1 MFSPPDIKVLL
12 GQLLDYGIILLI
24 LILMG
29 VLVLM
34 IDKSRSR
41 PIKFVIGVILFAYLS
56 YFISA
61 GAIGIDL
68 FDAGTTSLVQVSNS
82 GFFVAFYKVVSWIA
96 SPMKDVVWLVI
107 LSFLM
112 YGFKYKIQAAW
123 SLCYM
128 AGAMVL
134 GAIAK
139 HLIARV
145 RPINHLAADTGYS
158 FPSGHVLGTFVLV
171 SVVLIFVVPELPS
184 FRTAQIVKWG
194 SIVWLLLVI
203 FSRVYLSAHYPT
215 DTIGAVL
222 LAWTWAQ
229 VMEWFYVLWA
239 RHLLQWKLF
248 YRSYL

>member
-1 MFSPPDIKVLL
+1 
-12 GQLLDYGIILLI
+12 
-24 LILMG
+24 MG

-34 IDKSRSR
+34 MDKSRSR
-41 PIKFVIGVILFAYLS
+41 PIKFVVGVILFAYLS

-68 FDAGTTSLVQVSNS
+68 FDAGVISLVQVSHS
-82 GFFVAFYKVVSWIA
+82 GFFVTFYKIVSWLA
-96 SPMKDVVWLVI
+96 SPAKDVIWMVI
-107 LSFLM
+107 LAFLL

-123 SLCYM
+123 SLGYM

-134 GAIAK
+134 GFIAK
-139 HLIARV
+139 HIVARI

-171 SVVLIFVVPELPS
+171 TVILLFVVPELPS
-184 FRTAQIVKWG
+184 YRTAMIVKWV
-194 SIVWLLLVI
+194 SIVWLILVML
-203 FSRVYLSAHYPT
+203 SRIYLNAHYPT
-215 DTIGAVL
+215 DTFGAVL
-222 LAWTWAQ
+222 LAWSWAQ

-239 RHLLQWKLF
+239 NKFLQWKTF

>member
-1 MFSPPDIKVLL
+1 
-12 GQLLDYGIILLI
+12 
-24 LILMG
+24 MG

-41 PIKFVIGVILFAYLS
+41 PVKFVIGVILFAYLA

-61 GAIGIDL
+61 GTIGIDL
-68 FDAGTTSLVQVSNS
+68 FDAGVTSLVQIHTIKV
-82 GFFVAFYKVVSWIA
+82 FQVFYKVISWIA
-96 SPMKDVVWLVI
+96 SPGKDVLWLVI
-107 LSFLM
+107 LAFLL

-123 SLCYM
+123 SLGYM

-134 GAIAK
+134 GALVK
-139 HLIARV
+139 HVVARI

-171 SVVLIFVVPELPS
+171 SVIIIFVVPELPS
-184 FRTAQIVKWG
+184 YRTAQIVKWV
-194 SIVWLLLVI
+194 SIVWLILVML
-203 FSRVYLSAHYPT
+203 SRVYLNAHYPT

-239 RHLLQWKLF
+239 RELLQFKLF